1 MTLSWL
7 GTPYRHQASQK
18 GFGTDCLGLIRGVYR
33 ELCGSEG
40 EQPPP
45 YPRRLCGPEEPLL
58 DAARRSLVARD
69 KAGIGDVLL
78 FRMRRSMP
86 VSHCGILIAPDRFV
100 HAYEGQAV
108 ISTPLSEFWQT
119 RISGVFAFPEVP

>member
-1 MTLSWL
+1 M
-7 GTPYRHQASQK
+7 
-18 GFGTDCLGLIRGVYR
+18 
-33 ELCGSEG
+33 
-40 EQPPP
+40 
-45 YPRRLCGPEEPLL
+45 L